1 MMMKRKMIA
10 LLSISLFSVGA
21 FAEAGS
27 NQAQEQQVNPSSQAE
42 RWLELQREGSQA
54 SLNKQYLS
62 GPAMENIHKRYLESF
77 TRPIPERFDPGQFN
91 RQ

>member
-1 MMMKRKMIA
+1 MMMKLQKTITVLA
-10 LLSISLFSVGA
+10 LYMATAA
-21 FAEAGS
+21 FADQHSQKAETAS
-27 NQAQEQQVNPSSQAE
+27 TPSQAE
-42 RWLELQREGSQA
+42 AWLALQREGSQA
-54 SLNKQYLS
+54 SLNKQSLS

>member
-1 MMMKRKMIA
+1 MMMKRQMIA
-10 LLSISLFSVGA
+10 LLTASVFSAGA
-21 FAEAGS
+21 LAEAGG
-27 NQAQEQQVNPSSQAE
+27 NQAQEQQFNASSQAE
-42 RWLELQREGSQA
+42 KWLELQREGSQA

>member
-1 MMMKRKMIA
+1 MMKRQMIV
-10 LLSISLFSVGA
+10 LLSLSMFSVSV
-21 FAEAGS
+21 FAEWES
-27 NQAQEQQVNPSSQAE
+27 REPEDKPMTQAE
-42 RWLELQREGSQA
+42 KWLELQREGSQA
-54 SLNKQYLS
+54 SLNKQHLS